1 MVDPLRTNELKSQVP
16 TRPKSG
22 SVAPPSSDE
31 DVEAERRPDAPHTF
45 TVDCSDVVDDRE
57 SFLTCVSFLCGYC
70 SDRYGLTAVLSADQK
85 LKFQR
90 LQ

>member
-1 MVDPLRTNELKSQVP
+1 MVEPLDTKSLKSQTP
-16 TRPKSG
+16 RHG
-22 SVAPPSSDE
+22 LDNPPE
-31 DVEAERRPDAPHTF
+31 TF